1 MLVNVSNGEL
11 MDKYSILLIKKEFI
25 NDSTKIKYI
34 NTEIEYLLDNVNL
47 IKKNFNI
54 DALFSELI
62 KINKKLWVIEDEI
75 RLKEKEKQFDKEFI
89 ELARSVYHTN
99 DLRAK
104 IKNEINEETNSK
116 IYEVKS
122 YEKYN

>member
-1 MLVNVSNGEL
+1 